1 MGDRDNRIRTKKEDW
16 PVGHLA
22 TARGTEISATYHRI
36 NIPSTAVGF
45 RIYPTTNA
53 IRFAVD
59 ADPSVTEGGFT
70 VNAAGAIA
78 KPGAWETRMLP
89 AGSSTVSV
97 AAVASTTVDIEF
109 F

>member
-1 MGDRDNRIRTKKEDW
+1 MGNRDNRIRTKKEDW
-16 PVGHLA
+16 PVGHLQ
-22 TARGTEISATYHRI
+22 TARGTQISSTYHRI
-36 NIPSTAVGF
+36 NIPASAVGF

-53 IRFAVD
+53 VRFAVD
-59 ADPSVTEGGFT
+59 ADPSATEGGFT

-89 AGSSTVSV
+89 S
-97 AAVASTTVDIEF
+97 ASTTISIAAATSTIVDVEF